1 MIELP
6 EQVRQAIAAAGDGPL
21 WLLEPETKQTY
32 VLLRKE
38 QYDLVKGALGED
50 DSLDGIDVAALM
62 DAAMREDDEN
72 DPTLESYQPHAGPH
86 NPGSAG
92 G

>member
-21 WLLEPETKQTY
+21 WLLDPQTRQIY

-38 QYDLVKGALGED
+38 VYDLVKGALGED
-50 DSLDGIDVAALM
+50 DGLDAIDVGALM

-72 DPTLESYQPHAGPH
+72 DPTLESYQPHADPQ
-86 NPGSAG
+86 NPGSTG